1 MTVVIS
7 SLCIVIG
14 DAGDGR
20 GKDEE
25 PPKPKAWSNF
35 DPSGLERAA
44 KAARELDISSQYIL
58 LFICVANISH
68 KFVFFCY
75 RKCKCFVDFFEG
87 ERGVMLF

>member
-58 LFICVANISH
+58 LFICVTNISH
-68 KFVFFCY
+68 KFVFFVIASVNVLLIFL
-75 RKCKCFVDFFEG
+75 RGREG
-87 ERGVMLF
+87 

>member
-68 KFVFFCY
+68 KFVFFLLSQ
-75 RKCKCFVDFFEG
+75 V
-87 ERGVMLF
+87 

>member
-1 MTVVIS
+1 MVYLAVVILS
-7 SLCIVIG
+7 QCIVIG
-14 DAGDGR
+14 DAGDGG

-58 LFICVANISH
+58 LFICVANITS
-68 KFVFFCY
+68 
-75 RKCKCFVDFFEG
+75 
-87 ERGVMLF
+87 